1 MESIIKVALMLLTDR
16 RSGESGATRIGAGAL
31 YSGFA
36 VITLGAGLAC
46 ALAALWLFLSPRI
59 GSAGA
64 ALAVAGVLLIT
75 SGFLMMIARSM
86 FQSDDDDDEER
97 PALAEELLG
106 TLGESF
112 ADNKLLALAAAVV
125 AGLVAGSASKK

>member
-16 RSGESGATRIGAGAL
+16 RSGEGPGATRIGAGAL

-46 ALAALWLFLSPRI
+46 ALAALWLFLAPVI

-75 SGFLMMIARSM
+75 SGILMMVARSM
-86 FQSDDDDDEER
+86 FQSDDAGEER
-97 PALAEELLG
+97 PAMGEELMA
-106 TLGESF
+106 E
-112 ADNKLLALAAAVV
+112 LLETFSDHKGVALIAALV